1 MLAFLEG
8 SVLGIVK
15 IFNIVTLFLKLKHLN
30 LTMRNKNTKKIKFY
44 FLSYV
49 YINSCQSIR
58 ITSYINTALFNILL

>member
-15 IFNIVTLFLKLKHLN
+15 IFNIVTLFSKLKHLN
-30 LTMRNKNTKKIKFY
+30 LTMQNKNTKKIKFY

-58 ITSYINTALFNILL
+58 ITSYIITALFNILL